1 MLQILPFTILPF
13 RMWGKEKKK
22 KKNFPNENATLILK
36 VDFDLVFSLWHN
48 NLYLSCGFCIL
59 SPLFI

>member
-13 RMWGKEKKK
+13 RMWGKTKKI
-22 KKNFPNENATLILK
+22 NFPNENATLILK

-48 NLYLSCGFCIL
+48 NLYFSCGFCIL
-59 SPLFI
+59 SLVFI

>member
-13 RMWGKEKKK
+13 TMWEKEKKI
-22 KKNFPNENATLILK
+22 NFQNENATLILE